1 MDVLCSE
8 LYIFIHILSTS
19 LHNNSS
25 HTQNIQNIVQTPTHF
40 TTVLC
45 STSQPFVYDYTFSVD
60 EHPSFSEKHPFLL
73 SIYTKSPAPAGAEP
87 LRLRYFLSSETICAI
102 PVWVLLR

>member
-25 HTQNIQNIVQTPTHF
+25 HTQNIQNIVQTLPHF

-60 EHPSFSEKHPFLL
+60 EHSSFVEKHLIPY
-73 SIYTKSPAPAGAEP
+73 SNIQKAGHF
-87 LRLRYFLSSETICAI
+87 RSRRY
-102 PVWVLLR
+102 VMVLI